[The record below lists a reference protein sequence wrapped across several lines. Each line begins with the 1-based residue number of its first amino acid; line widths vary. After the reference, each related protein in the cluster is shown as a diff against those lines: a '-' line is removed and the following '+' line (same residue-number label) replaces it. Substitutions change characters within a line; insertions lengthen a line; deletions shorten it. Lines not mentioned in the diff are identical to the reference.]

1 MNRDTEMQTQRAV
14 FMEAL
19 YQHYK
24 PENHHFTG
32 LWERYKSDL
41 AEFNRDYLFIDG
53 KDPRFSAKHLFCS
66 TAIMGIQSA
75 WVTPETINGL
85 QEGSE

>member
-1 MNRDTEMQTQRAV
+1 MNRDAELQNQRAV

-19 YQHYK
+19 YNYYK
-24 PENHHFTG
+24 PETHHYTG
-32 LWERYKSDL
+32 LWAKYRQDL
-41 AEFNRDYLFIDG
+41 AEFNRDYLFLDG
-53 KDPRFSAKHLFCS
+53 KDPRFAAKHLFTS

-75 WVTPETINGL
+75 WVTPEMIDGL